1 MKIVLVL
8 SLLPYFLIAQDE
20 VILDLT
26 DRSITINAKTEY
38 EYFKSRL
45 QLQLFIIIVIGEV
58 ENKEDTLYYRNKE
71 NNKK

>member
-38 EYFKSRL
+38 EYLRVDSSYNYYNHSYW
-45 QLQLFIIIVIGEV
+45 GG
-58 ENKEDTLYYRNKE
+58 ENKIDTFFHNKK
-71 NNKK
+71 NNKT